1 MVASQI
7 DGDDMR
13 RLVREPGS
21 YRPSLIAGTIVDKND
36 LISVGDGFRA
46 SGRDPRDELFKI
58 VRLIEAGN
66 DHGKGRGCPSVP
78 NDFSPSTLFPLRHG
92 RYIHLIFSPLSPLH
106 TEHARCGKRL

>member
-58 VRLIEAGN
+58 VRLIEAGH

-78 NDFSPSTLFPLRHG
+78 ERSEERRVGNECVSTCRSGWWP
-92 RYIHLIFSPLSPLH
+92 YP
-106 TEHARCGKRL
+106 